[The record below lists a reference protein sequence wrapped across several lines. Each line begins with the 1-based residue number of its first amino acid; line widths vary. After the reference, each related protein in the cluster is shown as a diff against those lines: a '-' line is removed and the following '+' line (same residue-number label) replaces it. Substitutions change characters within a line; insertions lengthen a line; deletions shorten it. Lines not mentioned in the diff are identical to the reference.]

1 MTTTIEHREVRANGI
16 NFHVAV
22 SGRPEGPPVLCLHGF
37 PEGWMSWRPVA

>member
-22 SGRPEGPPVLCLHGF
+22 SGPPRARRCCASMVSPRG
-37 PEGWMSWRPVA
+37 G